1 MADRHASSSR
11 TLSSGISKARGMS
24 STSHYSVRRNLF
36 QSQLTR
42 RPTAPAAGPPA
53 CPADALHLDAD
64 AQIKDHSRSFQLPLE
79 SPSQEDIVVRDK
91 NGEIQL
97 GDPPTPPIDDT
108 EELMALDA
116 RHENERERQRLA
128 EAVKQHQIGQNSV
141 VVPAQPEG
149 KSGRLLLSVNEKDT
163 SPVGVHL
170 AKTEQFASTTELLE
184 AVRASLRAKVAALAE
199 DNWMFER
206 EELPHHQ

>member
-1 MADRHASSSR
+1 MVDRHVPTSR
-11 TLSSGISKARGMS
+11 AFTSGISKMRGMS
-24 STSHYSVRRNLF
+24 STSQSVRRNLF

-42 RPTAPAAGPPA
+42 RPPAGSSGS
-53 CPADALHLDAD
+53 ADALHLDAD
-64 AQIKDHSRSFQLPLE
+64 AQKEQQHQFQHPLE

-97 GDPPTPPIDDT
+97 GDPPTPPIDDA
-108 EELMALDA
+108 EELLALDA
-116 RHENERERQRLA
+116 RHENEKERQRLA

-149 KSGRLLLSVNEKDT
+149 KSGRLLFAKRDT
-163 SPVGVHL
+163 SSVVVHL
-170 AKTEQFASTTELLE
+170 TKTEHCVSTTELLE